1 MIDEQ
6 YLRQLLAQRPR
17 GLMTDIDGT
26 IAPIAPT
33 PDAARVSPL
42 AREQLQ
48 RLTQH
53 FDVVA
58 AISGRAPA
66 TAAALVGLPELTYI
80 GNHGF
85 EIWEHGQAKPVPEAQ
100 PYIASI
106 GATLRAAQAAIK
118 LPGVIFEDKH
128 VTATV
133 HYRQVADPQ
142 QATEEIGAV
151 LRRLTEQHGLRL
163 TQGQMVWEIRP
174 PLDIHKGTAAR
185 ALVQRYGLRS
195 AIFLG
200 DDRTDVDVFTVLREL
215 RNARGAGMPLA
226 TLSVGVLGAE
236 TPAIVREQADL
247 LVDGVPGVERLLLE
261 IAAIVAP
268 S

>member
-1 MIDEQ
+1 MDEQ
-6 YLRQLLAQRPR
+6 HLRQLLAQRPR

-33 PDAARVSPL
+33 PDAARVSPV
-42 AREQLQ
+42 AREQLR

-53 FDVVA
+53 FDLVA
-58 AISGRAPA
+58 AISGRDPA
-66 TAAALVGLPELTYI
+66 TAAALVGLPGLTYI

-85 EIWEHGQAKPVPEAQ
+85 EIWKDGQAEPVPEAQ

-106 GATLRAAQAAIK
+106 GAALRAAQAEIE

-133 HYRQVADPQ
+133 HYRQVADPE
-142 QATEEIGAV
+142 QATEQIGAV
-151 LRRLTEQHGLRL
+151 LRRLAERHGLRL
-163 TQGQMVWEIRP
+163 TQGQMVWELRP

-185 ALVQRYGLRS
+185 ALIERYGLRC

-200 DDRTDVDVFTVLREL
+200 DDRTDADVFMALHEL
-215 RNARGAGMPLA
+215 RSTGATGTPIT
-226 TLSVGVLGAE
+226 TLSVGVVGAE
-236 TPAIVREQADL
+236 TPTVVREQADL
-247 LVDGVPGVERLLLE
+247 LVEGVPGVERLLTR